1 MNEKKNILL
10 FLGSKDL
17 ESEILTLINQTENFK
32 AHILHDKDE
41 FQEVFKDEKYDCLIG
56 DSSIIDLIALIDTKY
71 FVKYDFKIPV
81 YLISDN
87 EISITDKV
95 FSNFIFYRTKT
106 PIVFKEFIIS
116 INNNF
121 QILLNKKNK
130 KVFIGNLIFFPH
142 LKIII
147 YKDNLDKVIKL
158 TDKESAIIE
167 YLSIE
172 ENFLVPKNV
181 LLKEVWGYNKSIDT
195 HTLETHIYKIRKK
208 IEIDYKKPVYL
219 TNEEGGYKLNFSLV

>member
-1 MNEKKNILL
+1 MNDKKNILL
-10 FLGSKDL
+10 CLGNEVL
-17 ESEILTLINQTENFK
+17 ESEIQTLINQTENFN
-32 AHILHDKDE
+32 AQILHDEDK

-56 DSSIIDLIALIDTKY
+56 DSSVIDLIALIDTKY

-81 YLISDN
+81 YLISGN
-87 EISITDKV
+87 EISISDKV
-95 FSNFIFYRTKT
+95 FSNFIFYRIKI

-130 KVFIGNLIFFPH
+130 KVFIGNLIFIPH

-167 YLSIE
+167 YLSME

>member
-1 MNEKKNILL
+1 MNDKKNILL
-10 FLGSKDL
+10 CLGNEVL
-17 ESEILTLINQTENFK
+17 ESEIQTLINQTENFN
-32 AHILHDKDE
+32 AQILHDEDK

-56 DSSIIDLIALIDTKY
+56 DSSVIDLIALIDTKY

-81 YLISDN
+81 YLISGN
-87 EISITDKV
+87 EISISDKV
-95 FSNFIFYRTKT
+95 FSNFIFYRIKI

-167 YLSIE
+167 YLSME